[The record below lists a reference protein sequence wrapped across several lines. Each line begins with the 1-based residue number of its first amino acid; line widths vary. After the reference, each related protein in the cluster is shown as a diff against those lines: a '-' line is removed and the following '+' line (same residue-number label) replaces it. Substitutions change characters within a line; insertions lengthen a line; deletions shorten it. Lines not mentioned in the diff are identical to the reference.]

1 MSLDEVARQCGG
13 PCNDGLERASS
24 PALSPK
30 RGEAEGDV
38 HQNEE
43 QLDGVT
49 FQERRGLQ
57 HDDMGGVEGKAHR
70 SRRRQGAQRPASP
83 LGTGDQQTNAQPR
96 DRYADVVDHPEK
108 VPTGR
113 VFRIGGLV
121 QNGSVERDTGLDV
134 KFVVTDGKNAVPVN
148 YSGVLPD
155 LFREGQ
161 GVVALG
167 TRDSAGVFKASE
179 VLAKHDETYMPP
191 EVVDA
196 LKRAGKWKEGEGPL

>member
-1 MSLDEVARQCGG
+1 MNPRKQRRLAFAITLLLAGG
-13 PCNDGLERASS
+13 GAAGLAIFALQDNVLFFYSPTDIVDNPER
-24 PALSPK
+24 
-30 RGEAEGDV
+30 
-38 HQNEE
+38 
-43 QLDGVT
+43 
-49 FQERRGLQ
+49 
-57 HDDMGGVEGKAHR
+57 
-70 SRRRQGAQRPASP
+70 
-83 LGTGDQQTNAQPR
+83 
-96 DRYADVVDHPEK
+96 
-108 VPTGR
+108 VPSGR

-121 QNGSVERDTGLDV
+121 QNGSVKRDAGLDV
-134 KFVVTDGKNAVPVN
+134 QFVVTDGKNAVPVN